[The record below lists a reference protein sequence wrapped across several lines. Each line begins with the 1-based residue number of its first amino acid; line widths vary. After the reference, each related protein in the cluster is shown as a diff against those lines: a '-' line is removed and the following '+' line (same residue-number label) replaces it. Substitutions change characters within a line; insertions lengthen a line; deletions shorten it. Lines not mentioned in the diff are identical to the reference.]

1 MSGSKTGNKSDETMD
16 VLLNTIKELVY
27 ELHPSWPKTRHI
39 SPGSSLSRDLGL
51 DSLARVELLARIE
64 RGMGIILPEK
74 IFIDAE
80 TPRDLWQAIVNA
92 GAVFVSA
99 PSMEIKVEQ
108 MGEAYDLPH
117 NAATLVDVLNWHIAT
132 HPDRPH
138 VRLYSDEGE
147 GEVLTYRQLGEG
159 AQAVAAGLQER
170 GLLPGDTV
178 SIMLPT
184 GQEYFFT
191 FWGILLAG
199 GVPVPIYP
207 PFRLSQL
214 EEHLLRHSAILKN
227 CGAKMMV
234 LVPEAKRFGQFL
246 KAQVETMH
254 TLTTVQEL
262 TSTGSIYKEFNPSM
276 HDIAFIQY
284 TSGSTGNPKGVML
297 THANLLANIRALGEA
312 VQVKSTDVIVS
323 WLPLYHDMGLI
334 GTWLSSIYY
343 AALIIIMSP
352 LSFISRPQRWLWA
365 IHRWRGTIS
374 AAPNFAYELCLKRL
388 TEEDIKGLDL
398 SSWRAACNGAE
409 PVSPNT
415 VENFCR
421 QFGKYGFRREALMP
435 VYGLAE
441 CSVGLAF
448 PPLDRGPVIDR
459 IKRDDFANTGHAIP
473 FAGTGD
479 SVLQFVACGRPL
491 RGHEIRIVDA
501 AGRELP
507 ERYEGKLHFRGPS
520 ATAGYYHNAEDTKQL
535 FQGDWLDSG
544 DMAYIAGGDVFITGR
559 KKDIII
565 RAGRNIYPQE
575 LEEFVGM
582 IKGVRKGN
590 VVVFA
595 AEDKANQTE
604 KLVVMA
610 ETREDDPQKLSTLQ
624 EEINAIAIDLV
635 GTAADEVVLAPPGT
649 VLKTSSGKIRRAANR
664 SLYESGQIGRGS
676 KAGWW
681 QIVRLFVSGILP
693 ELRRMRH
700 AGGNGIYA
708 AYCWMLFSLMTPIVW
723 LSVMLLPAFPLRW
736 ALLRRLAKF
745 LVRASFTSFFVQG
758 TENLSGRRSC
768 ILVANHASYLDG
780 LIMVAS
786 LPLEFSFVA
795 KAELS
800 GNFLLR
806 VFLKRIQTEF
816 VERFDTMKGVEDA
829 GRITAATHQG
839 RSLLFF
845 AEGTFTRIPG
855 LRPFHMGAFEAAA
868 ETDIPVI
875 PVAIR
880 GTRSILRDQSRFPRR
895 GAVIV
900 TIGKPI
906 ESRSLHD
913 AVAPDLWTTAIKL
926 RDAAREHIL
935 QYCGEPDLGAP

>member
-1 MSGSKTGNKSDETMD
+1 MSDSKTDNKTDRTMD
-16 VLLNTIKELVY
+16 VLLNTIKELVF

-39 SPGSSLSRDLGL
+39 SPESSLSRDLGL

-64 RGMGIILPEK
+64 KSMGVILPEK

-80 TPRDLWQAIVNA
+80 TPFDLWQEIVNA

-99 PSMEIKVEQ
+99 PSVEIKVEQ

-117 NAATLVDVLNWHIAT
+117 SAKTLVDVLNWHVKN

-138 VRLYSDEGE
+138 VRLYSDEGD

-159 AQAVAAGLQER
+159 AQAVAAGLQEK

-199 GVPVPIYP
+199 GIPVPIYP

-214 EEHLLRHSAILKN
+214 EEHLRRHSTILKN
-227 CGAKMMV
+227 CGAKMMI
-234 LVPEAKRFGQFL
+234 LVPEARRFGQFL

-262 TSTGSIYKEFNPSM
+262 TSSGAIYKKFNPSM
-276 HDIAFIQY
+276 QDIAFIQY

-343 AALIIIMSP
+343 AALIVIMSP
-352 LSFISRPQRWLWA
+352 LGFISRPQRWLWA

-388 TEEDIKGLDL
+388 TDEDVQGLDL

-421 QFGKYGFRREALMP
+421 QFGRYGFRREALMP

-448 PPLDRGPVIDR
+448 PPLNRGPIIDR
-459 IKRDDFANTGHAIP
+459 INRDDFANTGHAIP
-473 FAGTGD
+473 SAGTD
-479 SVLQFVACGRPL
+479 DNVLQFVACGRPL

-507 ERYEGKLHFRGPS
+507 ERYEGRLHFRGPS
-520 ATAGYYHNAEDTKQL
+520 ATAGYYHNADETKKL

-544 DMAYIAGGDVFITGR
+544 DMAYIANGDVFITGR

-575 LEEFVGM
+575 LEEAVGM
-582 IKGVRKGN
+582 ITGVRKGN

-595 AEDKANQTE
+595 AADKANQTE
-604 KLVVMA
+604 KLVVMV
-610 ETREDDPQKLSTLQ
+610 ETREDDQQKLNALR
-624 EEINAIAIDLV
+624 EEINAVAMDLV
-635 GTAADEVVLAPPGT
+635 GTAADEVVLAPSGT
-649 VLKTSSGKIRRAANR
+649 VLKTSSGKIRRAANS
-664 SLYESGQIGRGS
+664 SLYESGQIGRGH

-681 QIVRLFVSGILP
+681 QIVRIAASGIPP

-700 AGGNGIYA
+700 AGANGIYA
-708 AYCWMLFSLMTPIVW
+708 AYCWILFLLMTPIVW
-723 LSVMLLPAFPLRW
+723 LSVMLLPESRRRW
-736 ALLRRLAKF
+736 ALLRKLAKF
-745 LVRASFTSFFVQG
+745 LVRASFNSFFVQG
-758 TENLSGRRSC
+758 TENLSGERSC
-768 ILVANHASYLDG
+768 VLVANHASYLDG
-780 LIMVAS
+780 LIMVAA

-795 KAELS
+795 KVELG

-806 VFLKRIQTEF
+806 LFLKRIQTEF

-829 GRITAATHQG
+829 RRIAAAARRG

-855 LRPFHMGAFEAAA
+855 LRPFHMGAFEAAVEA
-868 ETDIPVI
+868 DIPVV

-880 GTRSILRDQSRFPRR
+880 GTRSILRGESLFPRR

-900 TIGKPI
+900 TIGKPV
-906 ESRSLHD
+906 EPGSLQD
-913 AVAPDLWTTAIKL
+913 AVTPDLWTTAIKL
-926 RDAAREHIL
+926 RDGAREHIL
-935 QYCGEPDLGAP
+935 RYCGEPDLGAP